1 MKNFKVFAVV
11 IIAVILS
18 SSVTYFYNNKL
29 HPDIAAKKLEYYN
42 YAYGEDMEIF
52 SLNHGYTWSRTEIW
66 IKGSITPAWYNI
78 GGVQIDKESCVPNNW
93 RVWNIWK

>member
-11 IIAVILS
+11 IMAVILS

-29 HPDIAAKKLEYYN
+29 QPDIATKKLEYYN

-93 RVWNIWK
+93 RMWNIWK

>member
-11 IIAVILS
+11 IMAVILS

-29 HPDIAAKKLEYYN
+29 EPDIAAKKLEYYN

-52 SLNHGYTWSRTEIW
+52 SLNHGYTWSRTEIC

-93 RVWNIWK
+93 RAWNIWK